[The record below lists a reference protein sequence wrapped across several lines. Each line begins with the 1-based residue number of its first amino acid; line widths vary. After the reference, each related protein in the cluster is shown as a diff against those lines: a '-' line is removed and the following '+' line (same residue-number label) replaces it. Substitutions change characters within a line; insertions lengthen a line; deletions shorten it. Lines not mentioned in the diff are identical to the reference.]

1 MVSCDNL
8 LADSHEL
15 FGGLGG
21 SESTLKNLKNSSRK
35 IGGIFSIPFKSD
47 VEKMEQLSDL
57 LKQYAENGIPDPKH
71 LSFVA
76 STNKLNHLRAS
87 SLSIS
92 SMMTGGG
99 CSGNISPN
107 TSTAM
112 NATTPTSNMSLL
124 STAKTSLST
133 TDLHRL
139 HHHHSNNNNS
149 PLSTLSNLQQHPG
162 QILSSTSFDQ
172 SVDSYYYLEPEW
184 RSMVENADQLPA
196 RIQSQNE
203 AIWELLQTEVFYI
216 RRLKVINDV
225 CIACLLNLQNECLLT
240 E

>member
-47 VEKMEQLSDL
+47 TEKMEQLSDL
-57 LKQYAENGIPDPKH
+57 LKQYTENGIPDPKH

-76 STNKLNHLRAS
+76 STNKLNHLRAL

-92 SMMTGGG
+92 SMFTG
-99 CSGNISPN
+99 GNISPN
-107 TSTAM
+107 ASTAI
-112 NATTPTSNMSLL
+112 NSTTPTSNMSLL

-139 HHHHSNNNNS
+139 HNNHSNNN
-149 PLSTLSNLQQHPG
+149 PLTMLSHPQQHPG

-184 RSMVENADQLPA
+184 RSIVDNADQLSA

-240 E
+240 EVC